1 MGTNMKTD
9 EPNKKS
15 LGVSIEAGSDSG
27 MNPDRGN
34 IMFMLICNTCFI
46 QKIKTWFFILIFYQ
60 HTITAQRLSTAS
72 DNSVASKA
80 VKKKSYRRR

>member
-34 IMFMLICNTCFI
+34 IVFMLVFNMYSLWKKLKSRFLVYPLSYFSLWI
-46 QKIKTWFFILIFYQ
+46 QIQ
-60 HTITAQRLSTAS
+60 
-72 DNSVASKA
+72 
-80 VKKKSYRRR
+80 

>member
-1 MGTNMKTD
+1 MSKNKLSDILDDTLQITWSLEIMGTNMKTD

-46 QKIKTWFFILIFYQ
+46 L
-60 HTITAQRLSTAS
+60 
-72 DNSVASKA
+72 KA
-80 VKKKSYRRR
+80 N

>member
-1 MGTNMKTD
+1 MKTD

-34 IMFMLICNTCFI
+34 ILFMLMFTISFM
-46 QKIKTWFFILIFYQ
+46 KT
-60 HTITAQRLSTAS
+60 
-72 DNSVASKA
+72 
-80 VKKKSYRRR
+80 

>member
-1 MGTNMKTD
+1 MKTD

-46 QKIKTWFFILIFYQ
+46 Q
-60 HTITAQRLSTAS
+60 
-72 DNSVASKA
+72 N
-80 VKKKSYRRR
+80 KSQLKHGFLF

>member
-34 IMFMLICNTCFI
+34 IVFMLIFNVCFYEKNDF
-46 QKIKTWFFILIFYQ
+46 QYFIFNKHI
-60 HTITAQRLSTAS
+60 IAAQRLSTAS

>member
-46 QKIKTWFFILIFYQ
+46 
-60 HTITAQRLSTAS
+60 
-72 DNSVASKA
+72 
-80 VKKKSYRRR
+80 